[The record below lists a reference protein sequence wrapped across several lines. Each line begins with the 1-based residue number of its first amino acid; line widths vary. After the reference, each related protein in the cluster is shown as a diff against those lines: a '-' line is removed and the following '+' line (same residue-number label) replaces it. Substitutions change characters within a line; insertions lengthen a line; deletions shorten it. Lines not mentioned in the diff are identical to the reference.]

1 MIRARAVTLALFAA
15 ASLAARAGRAQRSVA
30 RVVDATRQQ
39 AWIDAG
45 RDDGLREGARW
56 QVAPGV
62 ELTVVAV
69 TRRSAAITASRGSL
83 PAVGQPVALPD
94 ERAAPPPP
102 SPGPREAPR
111 APAPWDPSYAIGATP
126 WLTAARGVPSESL
139 GDPFDDDPRRRPQG
153 LRGEVALRF
162 LAGGSPGADTR
173 GYQDLGLVSQVSA
186 AWGGG
191 WFHDHLVE
199 ARVVASPEVFYI
211 PLQHPQARL
220 DVYLLRFGYAPS
232 GSAYGVEFGRMPTLP
247 GMAVGMTD
255 GARVRW
261 RPTGSPVE
269 VSAFAG
275 LRPDV
280 ASTAPSLYAP
290 RVGASVRAR
299 FGGLGP
305 VRARLDAALVV
316 DGWNTSLDRAFTTLG
331 AGFEYRS
338 LLSFTGEAVLDLAP
352 DAAARDGVRV
362 TRAILEGRADLLRGG
377 LRVSA
382 SGGLDRP
389 LYTSSLQAQIPG
401 LPALPVRRFA
411 ALGVD
416 GRAHARLWVFGA
428 ARASDD
434 PDGLRS
440 LVTEAGARLLDLPT
454 RGSNAS
460 LMGRWSLGDRVN
472 GYGAH
477 AAWSVMLD
485 PLTHID
491 AGYGLDRLTWG
502 DNAITTWAHRA
513 RVAGDRRF
521 GARWRAALSYEAS
534 WGAFALQHLVFLMV
548 GYRLG

>member
-1 MIRARAVTLALFAA
+1 MRALAAPLALFAA
-15 ASLAARAGRAQRSVA
+15 ASLTGSEGLAQRSVA
-30 RVVDATRQQ
+30 SVVDATRQQ

-56 QVAPGV
+56 EAAPGV
-62 ELTVVAV
+62 ELAVVAV
-69 TRRSAAITASRGSL
+69 SRRSAAVTATRGSL
-83 PAVGQPVALPD
+83 PAVGARVTLPVV
-94 ERAAPPPP
+94 RAAPPPP

-111 APAPWDPSYAIGATP
+111 APAPWDATYAIGATP
-126 WLTAARGVPSESL
+126 WLPATRGAPSESL
-139 GDPFDDDPRRRPQG
+139 GDPFDDDPRRRPRG

-162 LAGGSPGADTR
+162 LAGGSPDADTR
-173 GYQDLGLVSQVSA
+173 GYHDLGLVSQVSA

-191 WFHDHLVE
+191 WFHDHLIE
-199 ARVVASPEVFYI
+199 ARVVASPELFYI

-232 GSAYGVEFGRMPTLP
+232 GGAYGVEVGRMATLP
-247 GMAVGMTD
+247 GMAAGMTD

-261 RPTGSPVE
+261 RPAASPVE

-299 FGGLGP
+299 FGGAGP
-305 VRARLDAALVV
+305 VRARLDAALVL

-338 LLSFTGEAVLDLAP
+338 MLSLAGEAVLDLAP

-389 LYTSSLQAQIPG
+389 LYTSSLQAQIAG
-401 LPALPVRRFA
+401 LPALPVRRFV
-411 ALGVD
+411 ALSVD
-416 GRAHARLWVFGA
+416 GRARSSVWVFGA

-440 LVTEAGARLLDLPT
+440 LVTEAGARLLDVPT
-454 RGSNAS
+454 RGSSAS
-460 LMGRWSLGDRVN
+460 LLGRWSIGDRVN

-477 AAWSVMLD
+477 AAWSVVLD
-485 PLTHID
+485 PLTHLD
-491 AGYGLDRLTWG
+491 AGYGLDRLTYG
-502 DNAITTWAHRA
+502 YDAVTAWAHRA

-534 WGAFALQHLVFLMV
+534 WGAFALQHLVFLLV